1 MMSYFVVCCHAL
13 KLNFVCKIQKLYFC
27 LRRNDL
33 HSTLRRIC
41 LWRKLLWRIAC
52 DEMVCDQFVRD
63 EKSDIRCSYMHHDYS
78 VWSASWLLGINT
90 WRNNFTYGTIYDEYT
105 RFHPSTRCMFPNR
118 RACTVMSDPVSPPAG
133 VQEYLRSNPVAALH
147 GVKVGQSPRWKLV
160 LPRCM
165 SSMYI

>member
-1 MMSYFVVCCHAL
+1 MLTSTRLFTRGNRKVLIKLAPFDVTAGYHIRRTYVYKWDKARVNPIWAHSLTLIIL
-13 KLNFVCKIQKLYFC
+13 KPNNM
-27 LRRNDL
+27 RNL
-33 HSTLRRIC
+33 VYVS
-41 LWRKLLWRIAC
+41 
-52 DEMVCDQFVRD
+52 
-63 EKSDIRCSYMHHDYS
+63 CSYMHHDYS

-133 VQEYLRSNPVAALH
+133 VQEYFRSNPVAALH